1 MARDRFLQ
9 ILRYLHFADNTLA
22 PRADSADYK
31 IQPFLDLIVP
41 SFQQVYKPTRQLAI
55 DETLIKF
62 KGKVHSRQFLPIKP
76 GRFGIKTFTLAE
88 STSGYLLNSKIY
100 TGKEG
105 NAVQKDLGRKAVMS
119 VIEPYLDMGYYVFM
133 DNYYTF
139 MTLFEELEERKTLAC
154 GTVRYKRQGLPKE
167 ICGVKEKKVKQLKRK
182 ESLYRQ
188 KGNVTCMTWRD
199 RKPVS
204 VLATAP
210 TTTTDEGFVQ
220 HSIKVNGKWEKKG
233 FARPGVVHLYNTYMS
248 GVDLSDQRVVS
259 YA

>member
-1 MARDRFLQ
+1 
-9 ILRYLHFADNTLA
+9 
-22 PRADSADYK
+22 
-31 IQPFLDLIVP
+31 
-41 SFQQVYKPTRQLAI
+41 
-55 DETLIKF
+55 
-62 KGKVHSRQFLPIKP
+62 
-76 GRFGIKTFTLAE
+76 
-88 STSGYLLNSKIY
+88 
-100 TGKEG
+100 
-105 NAVQKDLGRKAVMS
+105 MS
-119 VIEPYLDMGYYVFM
+119 VIEPYLDMAYYVFI

-154 GTVRYKRQGLPKE
+154 GTVRSKRQGLPKE

-220 HSIKVNGKWEKKG
+220 HSIKVNGKWEKCN
-233 FARPGVVHLYNTYMS
+233 F
-248 GVDLSDQRVVS
+248 
-259 YA
+259 